1 MTDNKTLFDH
11 AKSVIAGGVNSPVR
25 AFKSVGGTPVF
36 IHHAN
41 GAYLYSE
48 DGARYI
54 DYVGSWG
61 PMILGH
67 AHPAVIQAVKAQAEL
82 GLSYGAP
89 TEIETELATLICGQ
103 LPWIEKIR
111 MVNSGTE
118 ATMSAIRLAR
128 GFTKRDAIIKFEG
141 CYHGHADCLLVKAGS
156 GALTFGVPTSPGVP
170 AALAEHTL
178 TATYNDLDSVK
189 ALFDAM
195 ENQIAGIIVE
205 PVAGNMNCIPP
216 AESFLSGIKELC
228 ENHGALLIMDEVM
241 TGYRVGPKGAQ
252 GRYGIT
258 ADITTLGKIIG
269 GGMPVGAFGGRE
281 DVMACLSPDG
291 EVYQAGTLSGNPV
304 AMAAGIATL
313 QEISEPDIFPVLES
327 STQRLVSGILEAA
340 SSAGISMCANHVGAM
355 FGLFFTE
362 QESVNCY
369 ADVMNCDQMR
379 FRQFFHGMLAEG
391 VYLAPSAFE
400 AGFLSIAHSE
410 DDIEATIAVAAR
422 VLPNIE

>member
-36 IHHAN
+36 VHHAN

-54 DYVGSWG
+54 DSVGSWG
-61 PMILGH
+61 PMILGPPP
-67 AHPAVIQAVKAQAEL
+67 PALIYASRTQVNF

-89 TEIETELATLICGQ
+89 TEIETKLATLICEQ

-128 GFTKRDAIIKFEG
+128 GFTRRDAIIKFEG

-156 GALTFGVPTSPGVP
+156 GALTFGVPNSPGVP
-170 AALAEHTL
+170 DALAEHTL

-189 ALFDAM
+189 AIFDAKK
-195 ENQIAGIIVE
+195 NQIAAVIIE

-216 AESFLSGIKELC
+216 AEGFLSGIKEICLS
-228 ENHGALLIMDEVM
+228 HGALLIMDEVM

-258 ADITTLGKIIG
+258 ADITTLGKVIG

-291 EVYQAGTLSGNPV
+291 DVYQAGTLSGNPV
-304 AMAAGIATL
+304 AMAAGLATL
-313 QEISEPDIFPVLES
+313 LEINESDIFTVLES
-327 STQRLVSGILEAA
+327 STKRLVGGILEVA
-340 SSAGISMCANHVGAM
+340 SSAGISMCANQVGAM

-362 QESVNCY
+362 QQSVTSY
-369 ADVMNCDQMR
+369 ADVIRCDQGR

-391 VYLAPSAFE
+391 VYFAPSAFE

-422 VLPNIE
+422 VLANLD